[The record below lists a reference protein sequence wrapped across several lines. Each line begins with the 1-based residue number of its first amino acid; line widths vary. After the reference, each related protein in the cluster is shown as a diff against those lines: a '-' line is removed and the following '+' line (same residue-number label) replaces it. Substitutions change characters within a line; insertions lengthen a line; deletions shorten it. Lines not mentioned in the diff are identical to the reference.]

1 MDKTEYKKIINY
13 LDEGKIDE
21 LRKYLDDRM
30 DLKELKNVKKVLM
43 NLLESDYYRRYPT
56 YTQRLNGEGKMK
68 KVYNGIF
75 EKTENG
81 IIVFHE
87 NSNLF
92 ELYNTEILNTS
103 LENMMEYNRDY
114 YNENVAHKVKRG
126 DMLDRIQEG
135 LDGLDDRYYKEV
147 AYLQITDDR
156 RYVRLFNKDEKL
168 DVLVPNRYY
177 TIAHQLIG
185 DNTDEYLDSKGT
197 GVYMKSAHGRAL
209 IMRMEVKTRKN

>member
-30 DLKELKNVKKVLM
+30 NLKELKNVKKVLM
-43 NLLESDYYRRYPT
+43 NLLESDYYRRYPS

-185 DNTDEYLDSKGT
+185 DNTDEYLDSNGT

-209 IMRMEVKTRKN
+209 IMRMDVKTK

>member
-43 NLLESDYYRRYPT
+43 NLLESDYYRRYPS

-126 DMLDRIQEG
+126 EMLDRIQEG

-147 AYLQITDDR
+147 SYLQITDDR

-185 DNTDEYLDSKGT
+185 DSTDEYLDSKGT
-197 GVYMKSAHGRAL
+197 GVYMISAHGRAL
-209 IMRMEVKTRKN
+209 IMRMNVKTK